1 MIRLLVFYFI
11 TTISFAQVNP
21 EEADLAINEL
31 ENNFYEA
38 LKQKSIENYDK
49 AIISLEK
56 CLEKDP
62 KNAEVYYQLGTNFL
76 AQKKYLDAEQNFQK
90 AVDLEPKQRWYWNGL
105 YDVYYQTRVFDKAIP
120 IVEKLVVFD
129 INMKEDLASLY
140 MNTNQFEKAKKVID
154 DIENTTNL
162 SKTMELY
169 KMQLQAMQRQ
179 SKPQVETLAQ
189 AIVDFPKVEQ
199 NYLDLIYAYSVT
211 NQEEKA
217 FEIAKKLA
225 TELPASDMAHVSLVK
240 FYINQKN
247 IEEAKNSFKR
257 VIKSTKIDAKIKHR
271 VLNEFLIFATQN
283 TTLYAEIDQ
292 ALVYFTNDSGLD
304 VYIEIGK
311 YFYKKE
317 HYLLAEK
324 YLEKAQLNPEMMDLL
339 LNVYDFNQSFDK
351 MAKSATQWIDL
362 YPTKANLYYYA
373 AKATIKLK
381 KFKQAKEF
389 LDLGMDYV
397 VEDKNLEAGFYK
409 QYMLAADGLSD
420 QKLKQEFQKKLDQIN
435 TK

>member
-1 MIRLLVFYFI
+1 MIRFLIFYFI

-38 LKQKSIENYDK
+38 LKQKSIENHDK

-90 AVDLEPKQRWYWNGL
+90 AIDITPNQRWYWNGL
-105 YDVYYQTRVFDKAIP
+105 YDVYYQTRAYEKAIP

-169 KMQLQAMQRQ
+169 KMQIQAMQRQ
-179 SKPQVETLAQ
+179 SKPQVETLVQ

-199 NYLDLIYAYSVT
+199 NYLDLIYAYSVA
-211 NQEEKA
+211 NQEDKA

-225 TELPASDMAHVSLVK
+225 VELPTSDMAHVSLVK
-240 FYINQKN
+240 FFIAQKN
-247 IEEAKNSFKR
+247 TELATESFKR
-257 VIKSTKIDAKIKHR
+257 VSKSAKIDSKIKHR

-283 TTLYAEIDQ
+283 TSLYNEIDQ
-292 ALVYFTNDSGLD
+292 VLVYFTNDSGLD
-304 VYIEIGK
+304 VYKELGK
-311 YFYKKE
+311 FFYKKE
-317 HYLLAEK
+317 QYLLAEK

-373 AKATIKLK
+373 AKATNKLK

-409 QYMLAADGLSD
+409 QYMLAVEGLSD
-420 QKLKQEFQKKLDQIN
+420 QKLKQDFQKKLDQIN

>member
-1 MIRLLVFYFI
+1 MIRFLIFYFI

-90 AVDLEPKQRWYWNGL
+90 AIDITPNQRWYWNGL
-105 YDVYYQTRVFDKAIP
+105 YDVYYQTRAYEKAIP

-169 KMQLQAMQRQ
+169 KMQIQAMQRQ
-179 SKPQVETLAQ
+179 SKPQVETLVQ

-199 NYLDLIYAYSVT
+199 NYLDLIYAYSVA
-211 NQEEKA
+211 NQEDKA

-225 TELPASDMAHVSLVK
+225 VELPTSDMAHVSLVK
-240 FYINQKN
+240 FFIAQKN
-247 IEEAKNSFKR
+247 TELATESFKR
-257 VIKSTKIDAKIKHR
+257 VSKSAKIDSKIKHR

-283 TTLYAEIDQ
+283 TSLYNEIDQ
-292 ALVYFTNDSGLD
+292 VLVYFTNDSGLD
-304 VYIEIGK
+304 VYKELGK
-311 YFYKKE
+311 FFYKKE
-317 HYLLAEK
+317 QYLLAEK

-373 AKATIKLK
+373 AKATNKLK

-409 QYMLAADGLSD
+409 QYMLAVEGLSD
-420 QKLKQEFQKKLDQIN
+420 QKLKQDFQKKLDQIN

>member
-1 MIRLLVFYFI
+1 MIRLLIFYFI

-90 AVDLEPKQRWYWNGL
+90 AIDITPNQRWYWNGL
-105 YDVYYQTRVFDKAIP
+105 YDVYYQTRAYEKAIP

-169 KMQLQAMQRQ
+169 KMQIQAMQRQ
-179 SKPQVETLAQ
+179 SKPQVETLVQ

-199 NYLDLIYAYSVT
+199 NYLDLIYAYSVA
-211 NQEEKA
+211 NQEDKA

-225 TELPASDMAHVSLVK
+225 IELPTSDMAHVSLVK
-240 FYINQKN
+240 FYIAQKN
-247 IEEAKNSFKR
+247 TELATESFKR
-257 VIKSTKIDAKIKHR
+257 VSKSAKIDSKIKHR

-283 TTLYAEIDQ
+283 TSLYNEIDQ
-292 ALVYFTNDSGLD
+292 VLVYFTNDSGLD
-304 VYIEIGK
+304 VYKELGK
-311 YFYKKE
+311 FFYKKE
-317 HYLLAEK
+317 QYLLAEK

-373 AKATIKLK
+373 AKATNKLK

-420 QKLKQEFQKKLDQIN
+420 QKLKQDFQKKLDQIN

>member
-1 MIRLLVFYFI
+1 MIRFLIFCFI

-90 AVDLEPKQRWYWNGL
+90 AIDITPNQRWYWNGL
-105 YDVYYQTRVFDKAIP
+105 YDVYYQTRAYEKAIP

-169 KMQLQAMQRQ
+169 KMQIQAMQRQ
-179 SKPQVETLAQ
+179 SKPQVETLVQ

-199 NYLDLIYAYSVT
+199 NYLDLIYAYSVA
-211 NQEEKA
+211 NQEDKA

-225 TELPASDMAHVSLVK
+225 IELPTSDMAHVSLVK
-240 FYINQKN
+240 FYIAQKN
-247 IEEAKNSFKR
+247 TELATESFKR
-257 VIKSTKIDAKIKHR
+257 VSKSAKIDSKIKHR

-283 TTLYAEIDQ
+283 TSLYNEIDQ
-292 ALVYFTNDSGLD
+292 VLVYFTNDSGLD
-304 VYIEIGK
+304 VYKELGK
-311 YFYKKE
+311 FFYKKE
-317 HYLLAEK
+317 QYLLAEK

-373 AKATIKLK
+373 AKATNKLK

-420 QKLKQEFQKKLDQIN
+420 QKLKQDFQKKLDQIN

>member
-1 MIRLLVFYFI
+1 MIRLLIFYFI

-90 AVDLEPKQRWYWNGL
+90 AIDITPNQRWYWNGL
-105 YDVYYQTRVFDKAIP
+105 YDVYYQTRAYEKAIP
-120 IVEKLVVFD
+120 IVEKIVGFD

-169 KMQLQAMQRQ
+169 KMQIQAMQRQ
-179 SKPQVETLAQ
+179 SKPQVETLVQ

-199 NYLDLIYAYSVT
+199 NYLDLIYTYSVA
-211 NQEEKA
+211 NQEDKA

-225 TELPASDMAHVSLVK
+225 IELPTSDMAHVSLVK
-240 FYINQKN
+240 FYIAQKN
-247 IEEAKNSFKR
+247 TELATESFKR
-257 VIKSTKIDAKIKHR
+257 VSKSAKIDSKIKHR

-283 TTLYAEIDQ
+283 TSLYNEIDQ
-292 ALVYFTNDSGLD
+292 VLVYFTNDSGLD
-304 VYIEIGK
+304 VYKELGK
-311 YFYKKE
+311 FFYKKE
-317 HYLLAEK
+317 QYLLAEK

-362 YPTKANLYYYA
+362 FPTKANLYYYA
-373 AKATIKLK
+373 AKATNKLK

-420 QKLKQEFQKKLDQIN
+420 QKLKQDFQKKLDQIN

>member
-225 TELPASDMAHVSLVK
+225 TELPTSDMAHVSLVK
-240 FYINQKN
+240 FYIAQKN
-247 IEEAKNSFKR
+247 TELATESFKR
-257 VIKSTKIDAKIKHR
+257 VSKSAKIDSKIKHR

-283 TTLYAEIDQ
+283 TSLYNEIDQ
-292 ALVYFTNDSGLD
+292 VLVYFTNDSGLD

-324 YLEKAQLNPEMMDLL
+324 YLEKAALNPEMMDLL

-373 AKATIKLK
+373 AKATNKLK

-397 VEDKNLEAGFYK
+397 VKDKNLEAGFYK

-435 TK
+435 TE

>member
-362 YPTKANLYYYA
+362 FPTKANLYYYA
-373 AKATIKLK
+373 AKATNKLK

>member
-1 MIRLLVFYFI
+1 
-11 TTISFAQVNP
+11 
-21 EEADLAINEL
+21 
-31 ENNFYEA
+31 
-38 LKQKSIENYDK
+38 
-49 AIISLEK
+49 
-56 CLEKDP
+56 
-62 KNAEVYYQLGTNFL
+62 
-76 AQKKYLDAEQNFQK
+76 
-90 AVDLEPKQRWYWNGL
+90 
-105 YDVYYQTRVFDKAIP
+105 VYYQTRAYVKAIP

-169 KMQLQAMQRQ
+169 KMQIQAMQRQ
-179 SKPQVETLAQ
+179 SKPQVETLVQ

-199 NYLDLIYAYSVT
+199 NYLDLIYTYSVA
-211 NQEEKA
+211 NQEDKA

-225 TELPASDMAHVSLVK
+225 IELPTSDMAHVSLVK
-240 FYINQKN
+240 FYIAQKN
-247 IEEAKNSFKR
+247 TELATESFKR
-257 VIKSTKIDAKIKHR
+257 VSKSAKIDSKIKHR

-283 TTLYAEIDQ
+283 TSLYNEIDQ
-292 ALVYFTNDSGLD
+292 VLVYFTNDSGLD
-304 VYIEIGK
+304 VYKELGK
-311 YFYKKE
+311 FFYKKE
-317 HYLLAEK
+317 QYLLAEK

-373 AKATIKLK
+373 AKATNKLK

-420 QKLKQEFQKKLDQIN
+420 QKLKQDFQKKLDQIN

>member
-129 INMKEDLASLY
+129 INIKEDLASLY

-362 YPTKANLYYYA
+362 FPTKANLYYYA
-373 AKATIKLK
+373 AKATNKLK

>member
-1 MIRLLVFYFI
+1 MIRLLIFYFI

-90 AVDLEPKQRWYWNGL
+90 AIDITPNQRWYWNGL
-105 YDVYYQTRVFDKAIP
+105 YDVYYQTRAYEKAIP

-169 KMQLQAMQRQ
+169 KMQIQAMQRQ
-179 SKPQVETLAQ
+179 SKPQVETLVQ

-199 NYLDLIYAYSVT
+199 NYLDLIYAYSVA
-211 NQEEKA
+211 NQEDKA

-225 TELPASDMAHVSLVK
+225 VELPTSDMAHVSLVK
-240 FYINQKN
+240 FYIAQKN
-247 IEEAKNSFKR
+247 TELATESFKR
-257 VIKSTKIDAKIKHR
+257 VSKSAKIDSKIKHR

-283 TTLYAEIDQ
+283 TSLYNEIDQ
-292 ALVYFTNDSGLD
+292 VLVYFTNDSGLD
-304 VYIEIGK
+304 VYKELGK
-311 YFYKKE
+311 FFYKKE
-317 HYLLAEK
+317 QYLLAEK

-339 LNVYDFNQSFDK
+339 LNVYDFNQFFDK

-373 AKATIKLK
+373 AKATNKLK

-420 QKLKQEFQKKLDQIN
+420 QKLKQDFQKKLDQIN

>member
-1 MIRLLVFYFI
+1 MIRFLIFCFI

-90 AVDLEPKQRWYWNGL
+90 AIDIMPNQRWYWNGL
-105 YDVYYQTRVFDKAIP
+105 YDVYYQTRAYEKAIP

-169 KMQLQAMQRQ
+169 KMQIQAMQRQ
-179 SKPQVETLAQ
+179 SKPQVETLVQ

-199 NYLDLIYAYSVT
+199 NYLDLIYAYSVA
-211 NQEEKA
+211 NQEDKA
-217 FEIAKKLA
+217 FEITKKLA
-225 TELPASDMAHVSLVK
+225 VELPTSDMAHVSLVK
-240 FYINQKN
+240 FYIAQKN
-247 IEEAKNSFKR
+247 TELATESFKR
-257 VIKSTKIDAKIKHR
+257 VSKSAKIDSKIKHR

-283 TTLYAEIDQ
+283 TSLYNEIDQ
-292 ALVYFTNDSGLD
+292 VLVYFTNDSGLD
-304 VYIEIGK
+304 VYKELGK
-311 YFYKKE
+311 FFYKKE
-317 HYLLAEK
+317 QYLLAEK

-373 AKATIKLK
+373 AKATNKLK

-420 QKLKQEFQKKLDQIN
+420 QKLKQDFQKKLDQIN

>member
-105 YDVYYQTRVFDKAIP
+105 YDVYYQTRVFDKAIT

-169 KMQLQAMQRQ
+169 KMQIQAMQRQ

-283 TTLYAEIDQ
+283 TSLYNEIDQ
-292 ALVYFTNDSGLD
+292 VLVYFTNDSGLD

-324 YLEKAQLNPEMMDLL
+324 YLEKAALNPEMMDLL

-373 AKATIKLK
+373 AKATNKLK

-420 QKLKQEFQKKLDQIN
+420 QKLKQDFQKKLDQIN

>member
-1 MIRLLVFYFI
+1 MIRFLIFCFI

-90 AVDLEPKQRWYWNGL
+90 AIDITPNQRWYWNGL
-105 YDVYYQTRVFDKAIP
+105 YDVYYQTRAYEKAIP

-169 KMQLQAMQRQ
+169 KMQIQAMQRQ
-179 SKPQVETLAQ
+179 SKPQVETLVQ

-199 NYLDLIYAYSVT
+199 NYLDLIYAYSVA
-211 NQEEKA
+211 NQEDKA

-225 TELPASDMAHVSLVK
+225 VELPTSDMAHVSLVK
-240 FYINQKN
+240 FYIAQKN
-247 IEEAKNSFKR
+247 TELATESFKR
-257 VIKSTKIDAKIKHR
+257 VSKSAKIDSKIKHR

-283 TTLYAEIDQ
+283 TSLYNEIDQ
-292 ALVYFTNDSGLD
+292 VLVYFTNDSGLD
-304 VYIEIGK
+304 VYKELGK
-311 YFYKKE
+311 FFYKKE
-317 HYLLAEK
+317 QYLLAEK

-373 AKATIKLK
+373 AKATNKLK

-409 QYMLAADGLSD
+409 QYMFAADGLSD
-420 QKLKQEFQKKLDQIN
+420 QKLKQDFQKKLDQIN